1 MALGGL
7 LTALTFIILY
17 LTLLIPTNT
26 LTLFTLASFMV
37 PIALIRS
44 NLKTAILVYVCSS
57 LLSVIILP
65 IHISLMYIIF
75 FGCYGLI
82 KSLIEK
88 LDKLPL
94 EWILKLVYFNVVF
107 IICFNMIQILLD
119 PNFFDTLK
127 NLAKQFIPNIPNGYF
142 ILLWLFGQVTFVVFD
157 YALTLLIDMYF
168 KYFDS
173 M

>member
-44 NLKTAILVYVCSS
+44 NLKTALLVYISSS

-65 IHISLMYIIF
+65 INISLMYITF
-75 FGCYGLI
+75 FGCYGII
-82 KSLIEK
+82 KSLIER
-88 LDKLPL
+88 LDRLTL
-94 EWILKLVYFNVVF
+94 EWILKLIFFNIIF
-107 IICFNMIQILLD
+107 IICFNMIQVLLG

-127 NLAKQFIPNIPNGYF
+127 NLATRLMPSLPNGYL
-142 ILLWLFGQVTFVVFD
+142 ILLWLAGQFGFIVFD

-168 KYFDS
+168 KYFDRI
-173 M
+173 